1 MKIFRFTALFIS
13 VLIFSVESFACTNFI
28 VTRGAS
34 TDGSVMVTYTAD
46 SYGFYGELYHYP
58 AAVYQNGTWLEIYEW
73 DSGKFLGKIP
83 QASVT
88 YNVIGNMNEHQVVIG
103 ETTFGGRE
111 ELFSPNGII
120 D

>member
-1 MKIFRFTALFIS
+1 
-13 VLIFSVESFACTNFI
+13 
-28 VTRGAS
+28 
-34 TDGSVMVTYTAD
+34 MVSYTAD

-58 AAVYQNGTWLEIYEW
+58 AAVYQNGAWLEIYEW

-111 ELFSPNGII
+111 ELVNSKGMI
-120 D
+120 DYGSLMYIALQ